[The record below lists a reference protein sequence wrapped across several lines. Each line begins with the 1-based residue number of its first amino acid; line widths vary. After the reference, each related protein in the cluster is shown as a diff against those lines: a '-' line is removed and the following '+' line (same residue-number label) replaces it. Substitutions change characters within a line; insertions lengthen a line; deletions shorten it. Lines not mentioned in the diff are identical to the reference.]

1 MKDTNK
7 TMDNLLDTC
16 KLFAAA
22 ILVAVLLLGFAGCG
36 KGRVNDAPTQA
47 IPTTQQTTQP
57 ETTQA
62 PTMEE
67 TTPAVETVPTVETTA
82 STEEGWK
89 IEFEKSLLEN
99 YGVTPEYYEDLGDG
113 IYQVYV
119 KIDGKIVSFVAVDST
134 TGDYHG

>member
-16 KLFAAA
+16 KLFAAT
-22 ILVAVLLLGFAGCG
+22 ILVAVLLLTFAGCK
-36 KGRVNDAPTQA
+36 KGRVNDAPTQT

-62 PTMEE
+62 PTIKE
-67 TTPAVETVPTVETTA
+67 TTPAVETVPTAETTA
-82 STEEGWK
+82 STEEAWK

-99 YGVTPEYYEDLGDG
+99 YGVTPEYYEDLGNG

-119 KIDGKIVSFVAVDST
+119 NIDGKVVPYVVVDSA

>member
-22 ILVAVLLLGFAGCG
+22 ILVVVLLLAFAGCE
-36 KGRVNDAPTQA
+36 KGRADNTP
-47 IPTTQQTTQP
+47 TQQTTQP

-62 PTMEE
+62 PTIKE
-67 TTPAVETVPTVETTA
+67 TTPAVETAPAAETTA
-82 STEEGWK
+82 STEEAWK

-113 IYQVYV
+113 VYQVYV
-119 KIDGKIVSFVAVDST
+119 KIDGKIVPYVAVDSA

>member
-7 TMDNLLDTC
+7 TMDSLLDIC

-22 ILVAVLLLGFAGCG
+22 ILVAALLLAFAGCE
-36 KGRVNDAPTQA
+36 KGRADNTPTQT
-47 IPTTQQTTQP
+47 IPSTQQTTQP

-62 PTMEE
+62 PTIKE
-67 TTPAVETVPTVETTA
+67 TTPAVETAPAAETTA
-82 STEEGWK
+82 STEEAWK

-99 YGVTPEYYEDLGDG
+99 YGVTPEYYEDLGG
-113 IYQVYV
+113 GVYQVYV
-119 KIDGKIVSFVAVDST
+119 KIDGKIVPYVAVDSA

>member
-16 KLFAAA
+16 KLFAAT
-22 ILVAVLLLGFAGCG
+22 ILVAVLLLASAGSE
-36 KGRVNDAPTQA
+36 KGRVNDAPTQT

-62 PTMEE
+62 PTIKE
-67 TTPAVETVPTVETTA
+67 TTPAVETVPTAETTA
-82 STEEGWK
+82 STEEAWK

-99 YGVTPEYYEDLGDG
+99 YGVTPEYYEDLGNG

-119 KIDGKIVSFVAVDST
+119 NIDGKVVPYVVVDSA